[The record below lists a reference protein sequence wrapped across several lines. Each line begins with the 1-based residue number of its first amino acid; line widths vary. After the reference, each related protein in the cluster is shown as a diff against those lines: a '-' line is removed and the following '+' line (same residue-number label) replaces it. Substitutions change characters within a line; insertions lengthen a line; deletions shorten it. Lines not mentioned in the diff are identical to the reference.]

1 MNDLQIFHYCGNA
14 VRTVERNGEPWFVLK
29 DVCAVL
35 GIANHKMTAQ
45 RLDEDEVSLTDLTDA
60 LGRKQDTTIIN
71 ESGLYN
77 VILRSDKPEAKPFRK
92 WVTAEVIP
100 MIRKTGGYNPR
111 PLSGAEQLLA
121 QAQYLVEQER
131 RLKAVEEK
139 QERFDNAVSVMAAP
153 LMEGDSWQEKAQK
166 AINTAVERCGLNH
179 QMFRSELYEEVERR
193 AHVDLG
199 SRQTRMR
206 KRMMANGATATECKA
221 ITKLHVI
228 ARDDKLRVIFETVLR
243 QKVLRLDIY
252 GMIDETKGGM

>member
-1 MNDLQIFHYCGNA
+1 MDELLVIGA
-14 VRTVERNGEPWFVLK
+14 NGQPVASSRDIAEHFGKGHNHVLR
-29 DVCAVL
+29 D
-35 GIANHKMTAQ
+35 I
-45 RLDEDEVSLTDLTDA
+45 DA
-60 LGRKQDTTIIN
+60 LKQDVSNFGQMFFQVTVPDSYGRPQRAYVMNRDGFTLLAMGFTGKDAL
-71 ESGLYN
+71 EWK
-77 VILRSDKPEAKPFRK
+77 LRYIEAFNNMEKELKSRQK
-92 WVTAEVIP
+92 
-100 MIRKTGGYNPR
+100 

-139 QERFDNAVSVMAAP
+139 QERFDNAVAVMAAP

-193 AHVDLG
+193 AQVDLG

-206 KRMMANGATATECKA
+206 KRMMANGATATECKS

-228 ARDDKLRVIFETVLR
+228 ARDAKLRVIFEAVLR
-243 QKVLRLDIY
+243 QKVLRLDADR
-252 GMIDETKGGM
+252 MPK

>member
-1 MNDLQIFHYCGNA
+1 MNDLQVFHYCGNT
-14 VRTVERNGEPWFVLK
+14 VRTVERNGDPWFVLK
-29 DVCAVL
+29 DVCVVL
-35 GIANHKMTAQ
+35 GIGNSRMVSD
-45 RLDEDEVSLTDLTDA
+45 RLDDDEKGVS
-60 LGRKQDTTIIN
+60 QIDTPGGVQNMSIIS

-100 MIRKTGGYNPR
+100 TIRKTGGYNPR

-139 QERFDNAVSVMAAP
+139 QERFDNAVAVMAAP
-153 LMEGDSWQEKAQK
+153 LMESGSWQEKAQK

-243 QKVLRLDIY
+243 QKVLRLDLC
-252 GMIDETKGGM
+252 GMIDEAKGGM

>member
-1 MNDLQIFHYCGNA
+1 MNDLQVFHYCGNT

-35 GIANHKMTAQ
+35 GIGNSRMVSD
-45 RLDEDEVSLTDLTDA
+45 RLDDDEKGVS
-60 LGRKQDTTIIN
+60 QIDTPGGVQNMSIIS

-100 MIRKTGGYNPR
+100 MIRKTGGYNNR

-139 QERFDNAVSVMAAP
+139 QERFDNAVAVMAAP
-153 LMEGDSWQEKAQK
+153 LMESGSWQARAQK

-206 KRMMANGATATECKA
+206 KRMMTNGATATECRG